1 MIDRNKVPV
10 IFGFLLFLV
19 PQNIYVIGDRMATG
33 IQWVL
38 FRYQVSDLGNSLILA
53 SRDLYYVTAGI
64 LKGVTAISTVVWLC
78 GAVLLVAA
86 LCLLAVSALRPGAR
100 LVRPA
105 GPVILASGILFLLAD
120 IVQYGIAFHNL
131 HGYALPVGV
140 PLVLVVGAWCYR
152 EGAGVPPADTI
163 EESGGET
170 PSPDGDEEN

>member
-1 MIDRNKVPV
+1 MIDRDKVPV
-10 IFGFLLFLV
+10 IFGLLLFLV

-33 IQWVL
+33 IQWAL

-64 LKGVTAISTVVWLC
+64 LKGATAISTVVWLC

-86 LCLLAVSALRPGAR
+86 FCLLAVSAR

-105 GPVILASGILFLLAD
+105 GLVIIASGILFLLAD
-120 IVQYGIAFHNL
+120 IVQYGIAFHNM

-152 EGAGVPPADTI
+152 EGAGIPPADAPK
-163 EESGGET
+163 ESGGET
-170 PSPDGDEEN
+170 LSPDRDDES

>member
-1 MIDRNKVPV
+1 MIDRDKVPV
-10 IFGFLLFLV
+10 IFGLLLFLV

-33 IQWVL
+33 VQWAL

-64 LKGVTAISTVVWLC
+64 LKGATAVSTVVWLC

-86 LCLLAVSALRPGAR
+86 FCLLAISALRPAR

-105 GPVILASGILFLLAD
+105 GLVIIASGILFLLAD
-120 IVQYGIAFHNL
+120 IVQYGIAFNNM

-140 PLVLVVGAWCYR
+140 PLVLVVGVWCYR
-152 EGAGVPPADTI
+152 EGAGIPPADAPK
-163 EESGGET
+163 ECSGET
-170 PSPDGDEEN
+170 PSPDRDDES